1 MTDNMAVQS
10 NTLVFKS
17 LRVVKLDRNRTLTY
31 LNTTKVNKL
40 LSSNYFRIKGLAN
53 LLIELTVVKEV
64 YGIACRDIQP

>member
-53 LLIELTVVKEV
+53 LLMELTVVKEV